1 MRVFC
6 SRKITLTLLYGAAR
20 LHEGHSHSKPCSTPG
35 RTTRGASP
43 NRAVSYAPEA
53 HRRSLCNFHS
63 KPCSLS
69 LRSVAIRGT
78 EISVSVR
85 VGEEM
90 KNDKLITLKLMLQ
103 RRTGSHSVFFE
114 CGFEYARFTLAF
126 SSHAPEAHKLKLMLQ
141 RRTGSHSVFLCVPPS
156 PSSTIF

>member
-1 MRVFC
+1 VSWRVGMRVFC

-103 RRTGSHSVFFE
+103 RRTGSHSVIYCPFWRNKK
-114 CGFEYARFTLAF
+114 CPASRMPF
-126 SSHAPEAHKLKLMLQ
+126 SSSRTLCKSILQ
-141 RRTGSHSVFLCVPPS
+141 PS
-156 PSSTIF
+156 GIS